1 MNIVF
6 IFVIFKIIIFSLPP
20 QNLNKESVAVMGWK
34 VIKATV
40 KGYNIHDS
48 YSMSNICLGVS
59 VMNQLIPKDDDHEG
73 DVPVF
78 EDPPYLQSLDPADN
92 IPLDL
97 KNVPISF
104 EPSKNELDLRIPEI
118 PEIPAKENE
127 SDPDLAGGLQLK
139 PPEERPIE
147 EKPQPPIIQP
157 AASRQQVIISIR
169 IVRINTAIFDGPI
182 SKSRFWRFNFRQNA
196 VNLAAWYLKCSTDK
210 INGILVLGL
219 YKDVWGEL
227 ENHELIQK

>member
-6 IFVIFKIIIFSLPP
+6 IFVVFKIIIFSLPP

-48 YSMSNICLGVS
+48 YCMSNHFLGVS
-59 VMNQLIPKDDDHEG
+59 VMNQLIPKDDEHEG

-78 EDPPYLQSLDPADN
+78 EDPPYMPSLDPADN

-97 KNVPISF
+97 KNVPLHF
-104 EPSKNELDLRIPEI
+104 EPSKNELDPRIPEI
-118 PEIPAKENE
+118 PEIPGKEIE
-127 SDPDLAGGLQLK
+127 SETDITKTDTGLVLRVS
-139 PPEERPIE
+139 PEERPIE

-157 AASRQQVIISIR
+157 AASRQQVIISIL
-169 IVRINTAIFDGPI
+169 IVGTNTALYPGFLD
-182 SKSRFWRFNFRQNA
+182 SAKFR
-196 VNLAAWYLKCSTDK
+196 
-210 INGILVLGL
+210 
-219 YKDVWGEL
+219 
-227 ENHELIQK
+227 